1 MPSVKVGVQKI
12 RPLRIP
18 SRRNGGDDSVR
29 NKNERMFDKIAL
41 NSKHTSFKI
50 DFIFKMDLLKVM
62 GVRP

>member
-41 NSKHTSFKI
+41 NDKLPLIK
-50 DFIFKMDLLKVM
+50 
-62 GVRP
+62 